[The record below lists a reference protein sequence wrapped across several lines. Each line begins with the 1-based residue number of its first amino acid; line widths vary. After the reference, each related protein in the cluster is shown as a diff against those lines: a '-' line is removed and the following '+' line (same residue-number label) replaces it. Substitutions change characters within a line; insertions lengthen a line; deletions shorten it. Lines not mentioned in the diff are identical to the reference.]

1 MAIKSEIR
9 GKSDVVTAVR
19 FDNVMIDRLII
30 ESDDLIDAA
39 KHNLRMDPESEEW
52 YIPLSQIYRLKD
64 HIRRVGD
71 SVVPEWMQEAVED
84 SYWAYTNRRYHHNDS
99 VWMVEDRLVFNSHF
113 ILTLS
118 HAVQNI
124 PSSSCEWS
132 HDCDGW
138 VLQDPVV
145 DNGALNDLL
154 GKYNIHRSTRLGLT
168 MEGTER
174 WKEILQ
180 KHVEGAKEDG
190 LRIPDRFP
198 TERTLKPHQEEGVLS
213 LASLGR
219 GILAD
224 QVGLGK
230 GGEFISGFLSVVQ
243 YDMEHRGLTE
253 EDVYPCVVVTTS
265 SMKEEIAEEI
275 VKWKNDAKVQMLY
288 GRKEEGISPEAEF
301 VVLNVDILNARLS
314 EIISAEPRGF
324 ITDEAHMLKNPTAQ
338 RTKAAQQ
345 LANWLWET
353 HGDDSY
359 MVMASGTPFTNRPA
373 ELWSLICILQE
384 DDFFGSYARKKI
396 GQEKM
401 KVRTR
406 NGFRWVPITDQ
417 RAFETRWCD
426 GQYNDYGDWINGGT
440 SNTAELNRL
449 LLNRLM
455 VRRRKSDVLHP
466 LPHLDERIE
475 LMEMSEAHREEY
487 ADIQFQFAEWL
498 KERARETAEEEGLSI
513 SEAIRVVYAK
523 LRNAGA
529 VMQMT
534 AMRQAVARG
543 KIEGTKNFI
552 HRFMSGEME
561 YTPDEGPDRGKV
573 IRVGDDPARRK
584 LIVFAYHKEV
594 QQMLIEDPDLDQYGK
609 VWIRSGEDPQEAKRL
624 FQEDDDTRLIICYS
638 GAREGHTLTAAKD
651 IFLVEIPFVPSWI
664 VQMAGRCW
672 ARLSELYPPHEATL
686 HYGVVP
692 NTIDSALMHKVKL
705 KKASFNA
712 IIDGEDMEE
721 LEETDDDGVD
731 QAEIMLQLMA
741 SGGKKVG
748 IAG

>member
-1 MAIKSEIR
+1 MAIKTEIR
-9 GKSDVVTAVR
+9 NREEVQTAVR
-19 FDNVMIDRLII
+19 LDNVKIDRLVVV
-30 ESDDLIDAA
+30 SPDLIDAA
-39 KHNLRMDPESEEW
+39 RRELTLDPESEEW
-52 YIPLSQIYRLKD
+52 YIPLSRSHFLRY
-64 HIRRVGD
+64 HIKKVGD
-71 SVVPEWMQEAVED
+71 SHIPEWLGPCMED
-84 SYWAYTNRRYHHNDS
+84 SHWSYTNRRYNHTDS

-118 HAVQNI
+118 EAVQNV

-138 VLQDPVV
+138 VLQDPEV
-145 DNGALNDLL
+145 DDGALDDLL
-154 GKYNIHRSTRLGLT
+154 SKYQIERSVRLAAF

-180 KHVEGAKEDG
+180 EHVKGAQEDG
-190 LRIPDRFP
+190 LRIPDTFP
-198 TERTLKPHQEEGVLS
+198 TERTLKDHQVEGVLG

-219 GILAD
+219 AILAD

-243 YDMEHRGLTE
+243 YDMEHRGLKE

-275 VKWKNDAKVQMLY
+275 VKWKNDAKIQMLY
-288 GRKEEGISPEAEF
+288 GRSYEGISPETEF
-301 VVLNVDILNARLS
+301 VVLNIDILNARVD
-314 EIISAEPRGF
+314 EIIEGNPRGF
-324 ITDEAHMLKNPTAQ
+324 ITDEAHMLKNPAAQ
-338 RTKAAQQ
+338 RTKAAQK
-345 LANWLWET
+345 LSNWLWET
-353 HGDDSY
+353 HDEDSY
-359 MVMASGTPFTNRPA
+359 MVLASGTPFTNRPA
-373 ELWSLICILQE
+373 ELWSLICILQ
-384 DDFFGSYARKKI
+384 DDKFFSDYARKRT
-396 GQEKM
+396 GQTKM
-401 KVRTR
+401 QVRTR

-417 RAFETRWCD
+417 RLFEIRWCD
-426 GQYNDYGDWINGGT
+426 GHYNKYKEWINGGT
-440 SNTAELNRL
+440 SNTAELNRI

-455 VRRRKSDVLHP
+455 IRRRKSDVMHP
-466 LPHLDERIE
+466 LPDLAERIE
-475 LMEMSEAHREEY
+475 LMEMSDEHRAEY

-513 SEAIRVVYAK
+513 SEAIRLVYSKLAK
-523 LRNAGA
+523 NESI
-529 VMQMT
+529 MQMT
-534 AMRQAVARG
+534 HLRQAVARG

-561 YTPDEGPDRGKV
+561 YTQESGPNRGEM
-573 IRVGDDPARRK
+573 IRVGDDPHRKK
-584 LIVFAYHKEV
+584 LIVFAYHREV
-594 QQMLIEDPDLDQYGK
+594 QQMLIDDPDLDQYGK

-672 ARLSELYPPHEATL
+672 ARLSELYPPHEATI
-686 HYGVVP
+686 HYGVVA
-692 NTIDSALMHKVKL
+692 NSIDSALLHKVKL

-712 IIDGEDMEE
+712 VIDGEDMEE
-721 LEETDDDGVD
+721 LEETDDNGVD
-731 QAEIMLQLMA
+731 HAEIMLQLMA
-741 SGGKKVG
+741 SGTRKVG